1 MESKIIHQEKNP
13 FLHREE
19 FIIEFK
25 SESNP
30 SFDDIRKVLGKD
42 DELVVVKK
50 INSNFG
56 RKSFTA
62 ETVVYDSKESK
73 EKIETS
79 PKKIKK
85 KSEGAKPGPSSSQ
98 GSPVGEEKTE
108 QSGQPIE
115 EEQKAK
121 PEQTEE
127 KEKTEVQA
135 ETKPEEK
142 IEEKTE

>member
-1 MESKIIHQEKNP
+1 MRLRTSNMESKIIHQEKNP

-30 SFDDIRKVLGKD
+30 SFDDIRGVLGKD

-56 RKSFTA
+56 KKIFIA
-62 ETVVYDSKESK
+62 ETVVYDSKEFK
-73 EKIETS
+73 EKIEAS
-79 PKKIKK
+79 PKKVKK
-85 KSEGAKPGPSSSQ
+85 KSEGAKP
-98 GSPVGEEKTE
+98 EEKTE
-108 QSGQPIE
+108 QSGQPTE

-127 KEKTEVQA
+127 KEKAEVQA
-135 ETKPEEK
+135 ETKPKEK
-142 IEEKTE
+142 TEEKTE